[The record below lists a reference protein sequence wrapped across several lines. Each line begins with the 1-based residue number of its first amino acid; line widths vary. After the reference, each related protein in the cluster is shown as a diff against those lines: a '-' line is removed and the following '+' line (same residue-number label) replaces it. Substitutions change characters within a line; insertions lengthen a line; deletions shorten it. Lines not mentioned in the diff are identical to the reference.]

1 MYATHDSAQVFGEP
15 CLNQE
20 CSTVSHLNM
29 EHSMEH
35 RRVVTGERDSG
46 QWSVRAH
53 MRQRLGAA
61 FKLRRCL
68 VNSREMT
75 EIHTSLGHYAFY

>member
-1 MYATHDSAQVFGEP
+1 
-15 CLNQE
+15 
-20 CSTVSHLNM
+20 
-29 EHSMEH
+29 MEH